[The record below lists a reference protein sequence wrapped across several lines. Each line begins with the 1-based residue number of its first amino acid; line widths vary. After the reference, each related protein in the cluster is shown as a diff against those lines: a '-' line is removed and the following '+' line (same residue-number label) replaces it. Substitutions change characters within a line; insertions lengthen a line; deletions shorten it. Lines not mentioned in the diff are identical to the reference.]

1 MNSETVITAYVG
13 AYPGGRPA
21 PDLSQVPVS
30 TDDNFIFTFALA
42 FARDTNRDGV
52 FEPVWD
58 PAITPDFIAT
68 LQQENPNRRFIA
80 SLGGGDNF
88 PWQPPSDEA
97 AWIDNAVSSLFA
109 MQNTYHL
116 EGFDINYENNL
127 DDSFVRVMTTF
138 IRLMND
144 SPNWPPRFQTT
155 FSVTPFAQ
163 TLSAYLQIYQTNHT
177 WVHLFNYQAYA
188 DTPSV
193 DGYLNTYAQLAQAN
207 LDQEFNGY
215 AELGLGIASSTSAP
229 RGLQP
234 PDIFTVWDNLH
245 SQGVSNAFIWCLE
258 DSAETNYSIESELQR
273 RS

>member
-1 MNSETVITAYVG
+1 MTYSTITAYVG

-21 PDLSQVPVS
+21 PDLAQVPVN
-30 TDDNFIFTFALA
+30 DNVAFVFALA

-58 PAITPDFIAT
+58 GNITPDFIAA
-68 LQQENPNRRFIA
+68 LQQENPHRRFMA

-97 AWIDNAVSSLFA
+97 AWIDNAVSSLTA
-109 MQNTYHL
+109 MKNTYHL
-116 EGFDINYENNL
+116 DGFDLNYENGL
-127 DDSFVRVMTTF
+127 DDSFVPVMRQVIT
-138 IRLMND
+138 LMND
-144 SPNWPPRFQTT
+144 SPNWPPRFQTF

-163 TLSAYLQIYQTNHT
+163 TLSAYWQIFNTTHT
-177 WVHLFNYQAYA
+177 FVHRFNYQAYA
-188 DTPSV
+188 DSPSV

-207 LDQEFNGY
+207 LDRTYNGY

-234 PDIFTVWDNLH
+234 PDIFTVWDTLH

-258 DSAETNYSIESELQR
+258 DSAENNYAIERELLR
-273 RS
+273 RF

>member
-1 MNSETVITAYVG
+1 MNAYTVISAYVG

-21 PDLSQVPVS
+21 PDLSQVPAY
-30 TDDNFIFTFALA
+30 TDNAGFRFLLA

-58 PAITPDFIAT
+58 SNITPDLIAT
-68 LQQENPNRRFIA
+68 LEQEKGGFWA

-88 PWQPPSDEA
+88 PWQPPSDEM

-116 EGFDINYENNL
+116 GGFDINYENNL
-127 DDSFVRVMTTF
+127 DDSFVRCMKAV
-138 IRLMND
+138 IERMND
-144 SPNWPPRFQTT
+144 APNWPPRFQTA

-163 TLSAYLQIYQTNHT
+163 TLDAYEQIYQTHHT

-193 DGYLNTYAQLAQAN
+193 DGYLNTYAQLAQA
-207 LDQEFNGY
+207 DQEFYGY
-215 AELGLGIASSTSAP
+215 KQLGLGIASSTSAP

-234 PDIFTVWDNLH
+234 PDIFTVWDTLH

-258 DSAETNYSIESELQR
+258 DSAENNYAIESELLR

>member
-1 MNSETVITAYVG
+1 MTYSAISAYVG

-21 PDLSQVPVS
+21 PDLSQVPAS
-30 TDDNFIFTFALA
+30 TDNAYFRFLLA

-58 PAITPDFIAT
+58 PAITPDLIAT
-68 LQQENPNRRFIA
+68 LKQQGKGDFWA

-97 AWIDNAVSSLFA
+97 AWINNAVSSLQA
-109 MQNTYHL
+109 MKNTYHL
-116 EGFDINYENNL
+116 GGFDINYENNL
-127 DDSFVRVMTTF
+127 DDSFVRCMTTV

-144 SPNWPPRFQTT
+144 SPNWAPRFQTA
-155 FSVTPFAQ
+155 FSITPFGQ
-163 TLSAYLQIYQTNHT
+163 TLDAYQQIYQTNHT
-177 WVHLFNYQAYA
+177 WIHLLNYQAYA

-193 DGYLNTYAQLAQAN
+193 DGYLNTYAQLAQTN
-207 LDQEFNGY
+207 LNQNQPGY
-215 AELGLGIASSTSAP
+215 PELGLGIASSTSAP

-234 PDIFTVWDNLH
+234 PDIYTVWDTLH

-258 DSAETNYSIESELQR
+258 DSAENNYTIERELQR